1 MTRYRFLLVL
11 FLAFSPGSGQMSQQR
26 PKHETWYDQ
35 MLRRINPEDI
45 DYGAVFEDRNRV
57 LRSLL
62 GGRCFQFSLA
72 STVTAICLMMLLWLQ
87 HRSHKR
93 AMHIAVD
100 SIADVLRHDQ
110 YSREVARKAIRRYN
124 DHNESCNRVF
134 EAEETGVWKWIS
146 TDELAELNEHIEVAR
161 SEVKRLENE
170 LETKAALIAEMSL
183 QFTEP
188 VATNPNLS
196 VTARLVDRIN
206 ELEYKIREERRKNL
220 RLKGT
225 SLHARNT

>member
-1 MTRYRFLLVL
+1 
-11 FLAFSPGSGQMSQQR
+11 
-26 PKHETWYDQ
+26 

-45 DYGAVFEDRNRV
+45 DYGAVFEERNRA

-62 GGRCFQFSLA
+62 G
-72 STVTAICLMMLLWLQ
+72 M
-87 HRSHKR
+87 
-93 AMHIAVD
+93 
-100 SIADVLRHDQ
+100 
-110 YSREVARKAIRRYN
+110 
-124 DHNESCNRVF
+124 
-134 EAEETGVWKWIS
+134 
-146 TDELAELNEHIEVAR
+146 NEHIEVAR
-161 SEVKRLENE
+161 SEVKRLKNE

-183 QFTEP
+183 QCTEP

-196 VTARLVDRIN
+196 VNARLVDRIN